1 MSSSSRSEAA
11 PAVALLVGS
20 ETTLRDAALA
30 DLRERALGSGPRDF
44 NEDRYDFATS
54 GTDKRAVLTACRM
67 LPVMSQSRIVIVSG
81 LADKRAKPFVEEV
94 LPDYLDD
101 PSPTTCLVLS
111 SERVDRRLKWVKKV
125 GSVGEV
131 IDCNGPKRAADV
143 RDWIDAR
150 FRTRGVKP
158 GAGAAAT
165 LFDLVGADLDRL
177 AFEVEKACLFAG
189 DAAEVSVDDVTEVTA
204 SLRPLA
210 VYELT
215 DAIGGR
221 RLAEAL
227 RVLARLRDQ
236 GDAPLQVLA
245 ALANHFRRM
254 LRAHDCKPMNAG
266 SVQKALSLHPFTAK
280 KLVEQA
286 RRFEPRR
293 LESCLRAVR
302 RTDEALKGAVPLAD
316 ELAIEQLVVS
326 VCS

>member
-1 MSSSSRSEAA
+1 MSSSSRSEA
-11 PAVALLVGS
+11 PAVVLLVGG

-54 GTDKRAVLTACRM
+54 GTDTRAVLTACRM
-67 LPVMSQSRIVIVSG
+67 LPVMCESRIVIVSG
-81 LADKRAKPFVEEV
+81 LADKRARAFVEKV
-94 LPDYLDD
+94 LPDYLED
-101 PSPTTCLVLS
+101 PSPTTCLVLD
-111 SERVDRRLKWVKKV
+111 SERVDRRLKWVKRV

-143 RDWIDAR
+143 RDWIGAQFRAR
-150 FRTRGVKP
+150 GKKP
-158 GAGAAAT
+158 GAGAATT

-177 AFEVEKACLFAG
+177 SFEVEKACLFAG
-189 DAAEVSVDDVTEVTA
+189 DADEVSADDVTEVTA

-236 GDAPLQVLA
+236 GDGAEIRGP
-245 ALANHFRRM
+245 
-254 LRAHDCKPMNAG
+254 G
-266 SVQKALSLHPFTAK
+266 
-280 KLVEQA
+280 A
-286 RRFEPRR
+286 RRSQPPAAPER
-293 LESCLRAVR
+293 L
-302 RTDEALKGAVPLAD
+302 
-316 ELAIEQLVVS
+316 
-326 VCS
+326 